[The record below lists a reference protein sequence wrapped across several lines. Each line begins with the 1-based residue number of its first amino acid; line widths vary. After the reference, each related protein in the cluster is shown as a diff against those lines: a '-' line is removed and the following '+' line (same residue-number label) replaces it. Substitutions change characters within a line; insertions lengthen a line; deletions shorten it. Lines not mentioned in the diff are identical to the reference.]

1 MILTCVP
8 SAYWHRVPYSRVAIL
23 VHHLAGNL
31 YDVILVDCAA
41 SCILEFIAAMQYTG
55 PRLCL
60 TADPRSRRAFPH
72 GSIDEKHPSWLSHM
86 HIASTLQV
94 IQRHYASI
102 QSTLVV
108 RRMITRLHA
117 V

>member
-1 MILTCVP
+1 MLSSWIVQPPVSLNSLQLCSILARGYVLLP
-8 SAYWHRVPYSRVAIL
+8 IL
-23 VHHLAGNL
+23 
-31 YDVILVDCAA
+31 AA
-41 SCILEFIAAMQYTG
+41 VELSLMVV
-55 PRLCL
+55 LM
-60 TADPRSRRAFPH
+60 RST
-72 GSIDEKHPSWLSHM
+72 PSWLSHM